1 MKVRDIM
8 TESPACC
15 SPEQTVR
22 EAARL
27 MAQNDCGAIPVIE
40 ESSRQ
45 VVGVITDRDLA
56 VRVLAEGRGPDTP
69 VREAMTC
76 DPVCCGPDADLRE
89 LERLMADRQVRRVPV
104 VEDGRCVGIVA
115 QADLARHPEAVSE
128 QEVAHVVEEIS
139 QPAGVLHR

>member
-1 MKVRDIM
+1 VKVRDIM

-27 MAQNDCGAIPVIE
+27 MAQNDCGAVPVVDE
-40 ESSRQ
+40 ATRQ
-45 VVGVITDRDLA
+45 VVGVVTDRDLA
-56 VRVLAEGRGPDTP
+56 IRVLAEGRGPDTR
-69 VREAMTC
+69 VSEVMTR
-76 DPVCCGPDADLRE
+76 DPSCCTPDADVQE
-89 LERLMADRQVRRVPV
+89 LERLMAERQVRRVPV
-104 VEDGRCVGIVA
+104 VEDGRCVGVVA

>member
-15 SPEQTVR
+15 SPDQTAR

-27 MAQNDCGAIPVIE
+27 MAQNDCGAIPVVE
-40 ESSRQ
+40 ETSRR
-45 VVGVITDRDLA
+45 VVGVVTDRDLA
-56 VRVLAEGRGPDTP
+56 LRVLAEGRGPDTP
-69 VREAMTC
+69 VREAMTP
-76 DPVCCGPDADLRE
+76 DPACCTPEADLRE
-89 LERLMADRQVRRVPV
+89 LERLMAERQVRRVPI
-104 VEDGRCVGIVA
+104 VEGGRCVGVVA

>member
-15 SPEQTVR
+15 SPDQTVR

-27 MAQNDCGAIPVIE
+27 MAQNDCGAIPVVE

-56 VRVLAEGRGPDTP
+56 VRVLAEGRGSDTKIGD
-69 VREAMTC
+69 VMTR
-76 DPVCCGPDADLRE
+76 DPACCTPEMDLRE
-89 LERLMADRQVRRVPV
+89 LERLMAERQVRRVPI
-104 VEDGRCVGIVA
+104 VEDGRCIGVVA

-128 QEVAHVVEEIS
+128 QEIAHVVEEIS